1 MGIVEQLKQFLEPQ
15 SIAIIGA
22 SRSTGEGSYN
32 VLENLLGYGYQG
44 RVYPVNPNANEIL
57 GVKTYSRVGELPEKV
72 DLAIV
77 SLPRSL
83 VPGVVKECVD
93 EGISAMTIVTQGFG
107 DADDDEGKRL
117 QEEIDHL
124 VEGSGVRV
132 LGPNTF
138 GTANAHIKFS
148 SSFIKT
154 KMAELPVGLI
164 CQTGAF
170 FVGFGDLKLLGK
182 GVDVGDAC
190 DVDAADALEYFEQ
203 DEETKVIALHVE
215 GVRDGRRF
223 LKAVS
228 RVAEKKPVVGLKTG
242 RSKSAARAVQ
252 SHTGSLAGRDE
263 VWDTALRSSGVI
275 RTTDIEDFCD
285 AIMAFCVLPRMRGR
299 RVGITT
305 YTGGFGIMG
314 VDACERCGL
323 ELAELSPATVEGLSA
338 LSPPWLAVG
347 NPLDIWPGNM
357 ISGHP
362 LSQMEEAAVKS
373 LLADPKVDAVLCI
386 FAAYKPALHFELRQI
401 VEEAAESH
409 PEKPVVFYI
418 YGPFYE
424 EVKKGL
430 EATGRTRVFSSF
442 DRAACALGHVAS
454 YSGFSQKR

>member
-1 MGIVEQLKQFLEPQ
+1 MGIVEQVKQFLEPQ
-15 SIAIIGA
+15 SVAIVGA
-22 SRSTGEGSYN
+22 SRRTGEGAYN

-44 RVYPVNPNANEIL
+44 RIYPVNPNANEIL
-57 GVKTYSRVGELPEKV
+57 GVKTYSKVGELPEKV
-72 DLAIV
+72 DLAII

-83 VPGVVKECVD
+83 VPGMVKE
-93 EGISAMTIVTQGFG
+93 GIEKGSSALTIVTQGFR
-107 DADDDEGKRL
+107 DADDDEGKQL
-117 QEEIDHL
+117 QEQVDRL
-124 VEGSGVRV
+124 VEGRGVRV

-154 KMAELPVGLI
+154 KMAKLPVGLI

-182 GVDVGDAC
+182 GIDLGDAC
-190 DVDAADALEYFEQ
+190 DVDVADALAYFER
-203 DEETKVIALHVE
+203 DEETKVIALHIE

-228 RVAEKKPVVGLKTG
+228 RVAEKKPVVALKTG
-242 RSKSAARAVQ
+242 RSKWAAKAVQ

-285 AIMAFCVLPRMRGR
+285 AIMAFCMLPRMRGR
-299 RVGITT
+299 RVGIVT

-323 ELAELSPATVEGLSA
+323 EMAELSPTTIGELSA

-347 NPLDIWPGNM
+347 NPVDIWPGNM

-373 LLADPKVDAVLCI
+373 LLADQQVDAVLCI
-386 FAAYKPALHFELRQI
+386 FAAYKPTLHLELCQI
-401 VEEAAESH
+401 VEEAAESY
-409 PEKPVVFYI
+409 PDKPVVFYV
-418 YGPFYE
+418 YGPFSE
-424 EVKKGL
+424 EVKKGR
-430 EATGRTRVFSSF
+430 EATGRTLVFSSSE
-442 DRAACALGHVAS
+442 RAARAVGHVAS
-454 YSGFSQKR
+454 YSRYRLRR

>member
-1 MGIVEQLKQFLEPQ
+1 MGIVEQVKQFLEPQ
-15 SIAIIGA
+15 SVAIVGA
-22 SRSTGEGSYN
+22 SRRTGEGAYN

-44 RVYPVNPNANEIL
+44 RIYPVNPNANEIL
-57 GVKTYSRVGELPEKV
+57 GVKTYSKVGELPEKV
-72 DLAIV
+72 DLAII

-83 VPGVVKECVD
+83 VPGMVEECIE
-93 EGISAMTIVTQGFG
+93 EGISAITIVTQGFR
-107 DADDDEGKRL
+107 DADDDEGKQL
-117 QEEIDHL
+117 QEQVDRL

-138 GTANAHIKFS
+138 GTANVHINFS

-154 KMAELPVGLI
+154 TMAKLPVGLI

-182 GVDVGDAC
+182 GIDVGDAC
-190 DVDAADALEYFEQ
+190 DVDVADALAYFER
-203 DEETKVIALHVE
+203 DEETKVIALHIE

-228 RVAEKKPVVGLKTG
+228 RVAGKKPVVALKTG

-263 VWDTALRSSGVI
+263 VWDTALRASGVI
-275 RTTDIEDFCD
+275 RATDIEDFCD
-285 AIMAFCVLPRMRGR
+285 AIMAFCMLPRMGGR
-299 RVGITT
+299 RVGIAT

-323 ELAELSPATVEGLSA
+323 EMAELSPTTIGELSA

-347 NPLDIWPGNM
+347 NPVDIWPGNM

-373 LLADPKVDAVLCI
+373 LLADQQVDAVLCI
-386 FAAYKPALHFELRQI
+386 FAAYKPTLHLELCQI
-401 VEEAAESH
+401 VEEAAESY
-409 PEKPVVFYI
+409 PDKPVVFYV

-430 EATGRTRVFSSF
+430 EATGRTLVFSSF
-442 DRAACALGHVAS
+442 DRAAGTLGHVAS
-454 YSGFSQKR
+454 YWRYRLRR